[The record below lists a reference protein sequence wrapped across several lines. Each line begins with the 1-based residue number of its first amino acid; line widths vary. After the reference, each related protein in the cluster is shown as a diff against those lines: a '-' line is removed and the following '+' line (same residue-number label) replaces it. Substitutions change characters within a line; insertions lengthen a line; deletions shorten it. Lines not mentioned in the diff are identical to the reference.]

1 MKLRVALRV
10 PGGGTHDVTLSCD
23 VTSSVADLARAL
35 IGAGFAAD
43 PLLVRVAGDR
53 LRPVTVRGC
62 GAEDEAPVL
71 LDPGS
76 PIIGSGLQSGWT
88 IEPVAEFGDRA
99 TARVVEPA
107 GYVEVL
113 SGAQAGALYSLVPG
127 PNLLGRDQAARVI
140 IADRSVS
147 RRHALLTVAP
157 SGEGELRDLGS
168 ANGTTV
174 VTDSAADSAADSAS
188 ATGIALHGVTD
199 FELGGVLLRFTPG
212 PPGGETTA
220 AALRSA
226 TPHESPHH
234 TLHMRSPR
242 VDPEFS
248 ESTRQLPAP
257 PAPAPPARIPMLAML
272 APAIMGAVLFAVTRS
287 PMSLMMMAFSPVM
300 MIGSWVD
307 GRFGARRKRRREGT
321 EFRAALSAERA
332 ELTRLRDREIAVRG
346 AETPTFDEVAAAIG
360 ERWGLLWARRPEHD
374 GFGEVRFGE
383 GLLPSRTALS
393 LPDRGDSEHEAW
405 EAVRALQAE
414 FASVHGVPALERLD
428 ACGAIGV
435 AGRSLFAAG
444 LARSLVLQL
453 AGLHSPAELVLACFA
468 GPAAA
473 GGAQA
478 WEWLKWL
485 PHVDTVTSPVPA
497 WQLADDAA
505 SSTRLLL
512 ALEGLIESR
521 RAAAPGAAG
530 AGTAGPGAAAGS
542 AGAGVRP
549 RAGPGGNVRTL
560 PVVVVL
566 VLTTEF
572 APPARLIG
580 LAEDGPAVGVH
591 VIWVA
596 SAQSAL
602 PAACRTFVTVGAA
615 APAPDVL
622 RESALP
628 EAVDL
633 ETTAP
638 EVALP
643 ATATTATA
651 AANGSEVGYVRD
663 RVRVPLSSVEYVDEA
678 VAVRLARALA
688 PVEDVAAR
696 ALDESDLPRAVPLRE
711 LHPVDLTAGAAPIVR
726 AWEGTLTAT
735 WKRGT
740 EREPVALAAP
750 VGQGPDG
757 PATIDLRLH
766 GPHALVGGTTGA
778 GKSEFLQTWIMSLA
792 TLVSP
797 DRLTFLL
804 VDYKGGAA
812 FAECVDLPHT
822 VGLVTDLSPHLVRRA
837 LTSLRA
843 ELRYREELLAEHGAK
858 DLATMERRS
867 DPAAPPTLVIV
878 VDEFAALAS
887 EVPEFVDGVVD
898 VAQRGRS
905 LGLHLILATQRPAGV
920 IKDNLRANTN
930 LRVALRM
937 ADEADS
943 SDVIGVKD
951 AAFFGAETPGR
962 GAIKVGPGRIAHFQA
977 GYLGGRQ
984 LHDATPPTL
993 ELRTLGFSEGPP
1005 WALPAALDAAGLS
1018 PATPQPQH
1026 DGSVAAPPKPPRDIE
1041 RLRDGIVEAARL
1053 ASVHSPR
1060 KPWLDVLPDLLDLAQ
1075 LRPESPRRGTHAAA
1089 DTSGSVGAMFG
1100 GGGAPH
1106 SATAQPGAIAQPST
1120 DAQGRTDA
1128 VAVGVADLPAQQAQ
1142 HPVMIDLEQAGNV
1155 AVYGASGSGKTSAL
1169 ITLAAAL
1176 SQHPAHQHPAHQNCA
1191 NHPVELYAIDAG
1203 GGALDALRSLPS
1215 VSTVAQLADTE
1226 LVGRVLQRV
1235 LARLTERANRYAA
1248 ARCSGLAAYRATPA
1262 GTNEPRIVLLV
1273 DGFAA
1278 LRQAAEALGG
1288 PIAQL
1293 QQLTEIMTTGRAAGV
1308 HVVVTADRPGAMP
1321 AALAASVQ
1329 QQFVLRLANPHD
1341 YASFSVPADV
1351 LEGAAPG
1358 RAVLANAAK
1367 RASGGAAAPIELQF
1381 AIAGGAPDLRSQTR
1395 AVERLAAQLQA
1406 AGVPCVPELRNAPDR
1421 VPLRDLPVEAAS
1433 RPVYGISTDSV
1444 GAHVISVDAVD
1455 ADAAGTGAASTEAV
1469 GAAGGGSQLVESK
1482 SSTAGS
1488 ASSAVIASAA
1498 GTAGAAAGFA
1508 PVGLPVAGLGVI
1520 AGPSGAGVTT
1530 AATTCVVAYSRWA
1543 RARGETV
1550 RCVLLTF
1557 AERRDRGGSGGSGA
1571 HNAAQTSPNGYPW
1584 NDVACGED
1592 EVRELARALT
1602 IELGGKPP
1610 QARGHPAAW
1619 ASPGGSVPVGSVPVG
1634 SVPIGSATA
1643 GSGLVSAA
1651 PGGHAPVR
1659 GPGDWAGAD
1668 PEQAAC
1674 DARQGREQRAGPA
1687 ERAAGERAAGRPAEP
1702 RTVIVVERPADA
1714 EGTTAL
1720 AELVALAKA
1729 ARRADALVLF
1739 EFEQGTGSAIWD
1751 LFAALKQPT
1760 WGLALQPDE
1769 TESQSPFREN
1779 LGRVKRA
1786 NFARGRGFAIERGRV
1801 TPVHVALT

>member
-23 VTSSVADLARAL
+23 VTSTVADLARAL
-35 IGAGFAAD
+35 IVAGFAAD
-43 PLLVRVAGDR
+43 PLLVRVARDR

-99 TARVVEPA
+99 AVRVVEPA

-113 SGAQAGALYSLVPG
+113 SGAQAGALYSLVSG
-127 PNLLGRDQAARVI
+127 PNLLGRDQAARVF
-140 IADRSVS
+140 IADKSVS

-174 VTDSAADSAADSAS
+174 TVATAGADG
-188 ATGIALHGVTD
+188 TALRGVTE

-226 TPHESPHH
+226 APHESPHH

-272 APAIMGAVLFAVTRS
+272 APAIMGAAFFAVTRS

-307 GRFGARRKRRREGT
+307 GRFGASRKRRREDT
-321 EFRAALSAERA
+321 AFRAALAAERA
-332 ELTRLRDREIAVRG
+332 ELTRLRDREIVVRG

-360 ERWGLLWARRPEHD
+360 ERSGLLWARRPEHD

-383 GLLPSRTALS
+383 GQLPSRTALS
-393 LPDRGDSEHEAW
+393 LPDRGDCEHEAW
-405 EAVRALQAE
+405 ETVQALQAE
-414 FASVHGVPALERLD
+414 FASVRGVPVLEQID

-435 AGRSLFAAG
+435 AGEPLFAAG

-497 WQLADDAA
+497 WQLADDAP
-505 SSTRLLL
+505 STAKLLL
-512 ALEGLIESR
+512 ALEGLIEARS
-521 RAAAPGAAG
+521 
-530 AGTAGPGAAAGS
+530 
-542 AGAGVRP
+542 
-549 RAGPGGNVRTL
+549 RAGPGGNARTL

-572 APPARLIG
+572 AAPARLIG
-580 LAEDGPAVGVH
+580 LAEDGPAAGVH

-596 SAQSAL
+596 RAQSEL
-602 PAACRTFVTVGAA
+602 PAACRTFVTVG
-615 APAPDVL
+615 
-622 RESALP
+622 E
-628 EAVDL
+628 
-633 ETTAP
+633 
-638 EVALP
+638 
-643 ATATTATA
+643 TATA

-663 RVRVPLSSVEYVDEA
+663 RVRVPLSSVEYVEET

-688 PVEDVAAR
+688 PVEDAAAR

-711 LHPVDLTAGAAPIVR
+711 LHPVELTAGAAPIVR

-951 AAFFGAETPGR
+951 AAFFRAETPGR

-1005 WALPAALDAAGLS
+1005 WVLPTVLDAAGLS
-1018 PATPQPQH
+1018 SATPQPQH

-1041 RLRDGIVEAARL
+1041 RLRDGIVEAACL
-1053 ASVHSPR
+1053 AGVHSPR

-1075 LRPESPRRGTHAAA
+1075 LRPDSPRRGVHAATG
-1089 DTSGSVGAMFG
+1089 DN
-1100 GGGAPH
+1100 
-1106 SATAQPGAIAQPST
+1106 
-1120 DAQGRTDA
+1120 DADA
-1128 VAVGVADLPAQQAQ
+1128 VAVGVADLPEQQAQ
-1142 HPVMIDLEQAGNV
+1142 HPVMIDFEQVGNV
-1155 AVYGASGSGKTSAL
+1155 AVYGASGTGKTSAL

-1176 SQHPAHQHPAHQNCA
+1176 SQNPSHEN
-1191 NHPVELYAIDAG
+1191 PVELYAIDAG
-1203 GGALDALRSLPS
+1203 GGALDALQGLPT
-1215 VSTVAQLADTE
+1215 VSTVAQLADAE

-1235 LARLTERANRYAA
+1235 LARLAERANRYAA
-1248 ARCSGLAAYRATPA
+1248 ARCSGLTAYRARPA

-1278 LRQAAEALGG
+1278 LRQAAEAPGG
-1288 PIAQL
+1288 PITQL

-1321 AALAASVQ
+1321 AALAANVQ
-1329 QQFVLRLANPHD
+1329 QQFVLRLASPHD
-1341 YASFSVPADV
+1341 YASFGVPADV

-1381 AIAGGAPDLRSQTR
+1381 AVAGGAPDLRSQTR
-1395 AVERLAAQLQA
+1395 AVEGLAARLQA
-1406 AGVPCVPELRNAPDR
+1406 AGVPRVPELRNAPDR
-1421 VPLRDLPVEAAS
+1421 VPLRDLPVEAAG
-1433 RPVYGISTDSV
+1433 RPVYGISTEEPGVEPAGSV
-1444 GAHVISVDAVD
+1444 ARSG
-1455 ADAAGTGAASTEAV
+1455 GAV
-1469 GAAGGGSQLVESK
+1469 GVGGVAATVD
-1482 SSTAGS
+1482 
-1488 ASSAVIASAA
+1488 V
-1498 GTAGAAAGFA
+1498 AGAAVGFA
-1508 PVGLPVAGLGVI
+1508 PVALPVAGLGVI
-1520 AGPSGAGVTT
+1520 AGPSCAGVTT
-1530 AATTCVVAYSRWA
+1530 AATTCAAAYVRWA
-1543 RARGETV
+1543 RAHNETV

-1557 AERRDRGGSGGSGA
+1557 AKHRDRGGRGA
-1571 HNAAQTSPNGYPW
+1571 HKPGQTSPNGYLW
-1584 NDVACGED
+1584 DEMACGEE
-1592 EVRELARALT
+1592 EVRERARSLT
-1602 IELGGKPP
+1602 IELGGNPP
-1610 QARGHPAAW
+1610 QTRGLAGTWAA
-1619 ASPGGSVPVGSVPVG
+1619 PVGSV
-1634 SVPIGSATA
+1634 SVDSSPTGVTGDGA
-1643 GSGLVSAA
+1643 GT
-1651 PGGHAPVR
+1651 
-1659 GPGDWAGAD
+1659 D
-1668 PEQAAC
+1668 PERTA
-1674 DARQGREQRAGPA
+1674 EQTAKQPA
-1687 ERAAGERAAGRPAEP
+1687 E

-1720 AELVALAKA
+1720 NELVALAKA

-1786 NFARGRGFAIERGRV
+1786 NFVPGRGFAIERGRV
-1801 TPVHVALT
+1801 TPVHVALP